1 MQKAFS
7 SSAKLLDFASHP
19 KCPSSRSSAGNQL
32 RCAYDAH
39 AGHTR
44 APHLLL
50 LSNRNPRSLER
61 KVSSSQ
67 PVNFRFSETHT
78 PSCSAE
84 PSSQASIPVSSCPA
98 DTILPGVNYLKGQAP
113 VVALPDD
120 QYPEWLWNVL
130 KPRVYEDDGPGG
142 KKERMERRKANQR
155 AIKDRNF
162 MQTQ

>member
-1 MQKAFS
+1 MSFLQV
-7 SSAKLLDFASHP
+7 LRRQPASL
-19 KCPSSRSSAGNQL
+19 RL
-32 RCAYDAH
+32 RCACRTYAS
-39 AGHTR
+39 A
-44 APHLLL
+44 A
-50 LSNRNPRSLER
+50 SAAAE
-61 KVSSSQ
+61 Q
-67 PVNFRFSETHT
+67 PKPAKSGKK
-78 PSCSAE
+78 AE

>member
-1 MQKAFS
+1 MQKPQQFHQITRFRQS
-7 SSAKLLDFASHP
+7 SIMSFLQVLRRQPASL
-19 KCPSSRSSAGNQL
+19 RL
-32 RCAYDAH
+32 RCACRTYAS
-39 AGHTR
+39 AASAAAEQPKPAKSGKKGELKP
-44 APHLLL
+44 ACQ
-50 LSNRNPRSLER
+50 LS
-61 KVSSSQ
+61 
-67 PVNFRFSETHT
+67 FSDTHT